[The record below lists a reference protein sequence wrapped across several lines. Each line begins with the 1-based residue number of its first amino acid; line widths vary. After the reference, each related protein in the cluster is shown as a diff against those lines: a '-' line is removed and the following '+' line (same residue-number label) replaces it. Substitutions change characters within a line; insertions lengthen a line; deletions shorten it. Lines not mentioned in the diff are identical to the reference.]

1 MLDVIGFGALNLD
14 FIYEVDSLDR
24 IAAGEPELR
33 PGRELD
39 TDAGSFLRIQEK
51 VDRLGRFRVQAPGG
65 SAANTI
71 SALSRMGFRTGF
83 IGKVGIDPE
92 GQALLAEMKGTDLR
106 GVVRGDR
113 SGRCLCILDADRDR
127 FMMLQPNANDNLS
140 EEEVN
145 HGFAGAARYVH
156 LTSFVG
162 EAPFA
167 AQKALVA
174 QMSPAVQMTFD
185 PGEIYARRGLD
196 ASRPIIQRCQVIF
209 STEKEIEALTGEGC
223 VSGSQRLLGMG
234 PSIIACKRGER
245 GVSLFT
251 HTDRID
257 LPPEP
262 VEVVDNTGAGD
273 VFNAGFLAGLLLNRP
288 LIECGRFGI
297 RIASRSLRGFG
308 RSHYPNKEDLA
319 FFRISP

>member
-14 FIYEVDSLDR
+14 LIYEVDSLGR

-39 TDAGSFLRIQEK
+39 TDVESFLRIREK
-51 VDRLGRFRVQAPGG
+51 VDRLGRFRAQAPGG

-71 SALSRMGFRTGF
+71 SALSRMGFQTGF

-92 GQALLAEMKGTDLR
+92 GEALLAEMKGTDLT
-106 GVVRGDR
+106 GVVRAGR
-113 SGRCLCILDADRDR
+113 SGRCLCILDAYRDR
-127 FMMLQPNANDNLS
+127 FMMLQPNANDTFT

-145 HGFAGAARYVH
+145 YGFTSAARYVH
-156 LTSFVG
+156 LSSFVG

-174 QMSPAVQMTFD
+174 QMPPTVRITFD
-185 PGEIYARRGLD
+185 PGEVYARRGLD
-196 ASRPIIQRCQVIF
+196 ASRPIIQKCHVIF
-209 STEKEIEALTGEGC
+209 STDKEIEELTGEGC
-223 VSGSQRLLGMG
+223 VSGSQRLLGIG
-234 PSIIACKRGER
+234 PSVIACKRGER

-251 HTDRID
+251 RTDRID

-262 VEVVDNTGAGD
+262 VEVIDNTGAGD

-288 LIECGRFGI
+288 LTECGRFGI

-308 RSHYPNKEDLA
+308 RSQYPKKEDLA
-319 FFRISP
+319 FFSSSP